1 MKIFLLLSLGLLGI
15 HADAKTFPDRLIC
28 VSWMNQTTRIFETQ
42 LSEYATAQ
50 ITGTEENEWLFE
62 ADVMEGSLN
71 YVSLRHIPT
80 QAVAISRAA
89 AIPLY
94 QLSTELTIG
103 AEKATVDCSLR
114 RTP

>member
-1 MKIFLLLSLGLLGI
+1 MKIFLFLSFGFMAPFTGAQTL
-15 HADAKTFPDRLIC
+15 PDRLVC

-42 LSEYATAQ
+42 LSEYAMAQ
-50 ITGTEENEWLFE
+50 LTGSEGNEWVFE

-71 YVSLRHIPT
+71 YVSLRHVPSDVVT
-80 QAVAISRAA
+80 VSRAA

-94 QLSTELTIG
+94 RLSSELNVGT
-103 AEKATVDCSLR
+103 EKATVDCSLR